1 MTAFQPFS
9 DATILAARPPKHPV
23 DPLKPYAFLVEP
35 EHQRGGHIEDAA
47 VVFLTNKECPFRC
60 LMCDL
65 WKHTT
70 GHRVPVGAIP
80 AQIDYALER
89 LGAAKHIKLYNSGNF
104 FDPSAIP
111 PEDYATIAERVKGFA
126 TVIVE
131 NHPKLCGS
139 RVPQFIEALRASG
152 SQATLEVAMGLETI
166 HPDVLP
172 LLNKQM
178 TTDDFRHACLELQKL
193 DVALRAFIL
202 LRPPT
207 LTESQGVE
215 WAEKSAKFAFDSGVD
230 TVSIIPVRAGNGLM
244 DQLQAAGQFSPP
256 TLCSMEDVMDS
267 LISLRRGRVFIDLWD
282 AADTFVDTRDSAKRL
297 ARLHE
302 MNLTQTVMPRV

>member
-1 MTAFQPFS
+1 MTALQPFS

-23 DPLKPYAFLVEP
+23 DAQKPYAFLVEP
-35 EHQRGGHIEDAA
+35 EHQRSGRVEDVA

-70 GHRVPVGAIP
+70 DHRVPVGAIP
-80 AQIDYALER
+80 AQIDYALDRVEP
-89 LGAAKHIKLYNSGNF
+89 AKHIKLYNSGNF

-111 PEDYATIAERVKGFA
+111 PEDYAAIAQRVKGFA

-139 RVPQFIEALRASG
+139 RIPQFIEALRASG

-166 HPDVLP
+166 HPEVLP

-178 TTDDFRHACLELQKL
+178 TTDDFQNACQELRKL

-207 LTESQGVE
+207 LSESQGVE

-244 DQLQAAGQFSPP
+244 DQLHAAGQFAPP

-267 LISLRRGRVFIDLWD
+267 LISLKRGRVFIDLWD
-282 AADTFVDTRDSAKRL
+282 AADTFADARDSANRL
-297 ARLHE
+297 ARLHK
-302 MNLTQTVMPRV
+302 MNLTQGVLPRV

>member
-1 MTAFQPFS
+1 MTVLQPFS
-9 DATILAARPPKHPV
+9 DAKILAARPPKHPV
-23 DPLKPYAFLVEP
+23 DAQKPYAFLVEP
-35 EHQRGGHIEDAA
+35 EHQRSGRVEDVA

-70 GHRVPVGAIP
+70 DHRVPVGAIP
-80 AQIDYALER
+80 AQIDYALDR
-89 LGAAKHIKLYNSGNF
+89 LAPAKHIKLYNSGNF

-111 PEDYATIAERVKGFA
+111 PEDYAAIAERVKGFA

-131 NHPKLCGS
+131 NHPKLYGS
-139 RVPQFIEALRASG
+139 RVPQFIDALRASG

-166 HPDVLP
+166 HPEVLP

-178 TTDDFRHACLELQKL
+178 TTGDFQNACKELRKL

-207 LTESQGVE
+207 LSESQGVE

-267 LISLRRGRVFIDLWD
+267 LISVKRGRVFIDLWD
-282 AADTFVDTRDSAKRL
+282 AADTFADERDSANRL

-302 MNLTQTVMPRV
+302 MNLTQGVLPRV

>member
-1 MTAFQPFS
+1 MTSLGPFS
-9 DATILAARPPKHPV
+9 DQTILAARPPKHHV
-23 DPLKPYAFLVEP
+23 DPLQPYAFLVEP
-35 EHQRGGHIEDAA
+35 EYQRSGRVEDVA
-47 VVFLTNKECPFRC
+47 VVFLTNKECAFRC

-70 GHRVPVGAIP
+70 DQRVPVGAIP
-80 AQIDYALER
+80 TQIDYALQR
-89 LGAAKHIKLYNSGNF
+89 LAPAKHIKLYNSGNF

-111 PEDYATIAERVKGFA
+111 PEDYAAIAERVKGFA

-131 NHPKLCGS
+131 NHPKFCSS
-139 RVPQFIEALRASG
+139 RVPRFIEALRQSG

-178 TTDDFRHACLELQKL
+178 TTDDFHLACQELQKL
-193 DVALRAFIL
+193 DVVLRAFIL
-202 LRPPT
+202 LKPPT
-207 LTESQGVE
+207 LSESQGVE
-215 WAEKSAKFAFDSGVD
+215 WAEKSAVFAFDCGVD

-244 DQLQAAGQFSPP
+244 DELQTAGRFSPP

-267 LISLRRGRVFIDLWD
+267 LVSLKRGRVFIDLWD
-282 AADTFVDTRDSAKRL
+282 AADTFADDRDSAKRL
-297 ARLHE
+297 ARLNE
-302 MNLTQTVMPRV
+302 MNLTQTMLPRV

>member
-1 MTAFQPFS
+1 MTALQPFS

-23 DPLKPYAFLVEP
+23 DAQKPYAFLVEP
-35 EHQRGGHIEDAA
+35 EHQRIGRVEDVA

-70 GHRVPVGAIP
+70 DHRVPVGAIP
-80 AQIDYALER
+80 AQIDYALDR
-89 LGAAKHIKLYNSGNF
+89 LEPAKHIKLYNSGNF

-111 PEDYATIAERVKGFA
+111 PEDYAAIAQRVKGFA

-139 RVPQFIEALRASG
+139 RIPQFIEALRASG

-166 HPDVLP
+166 HPEVLP

-178 TTDDFRHACLELQKL
+178 TTDDFQNACQELRKL

-207 LTESQGVE
+207 LSESQGVE

-244 DQLQAAGQFSPP
+244 DQLHAAGQFSPP

-267 LISLRRGRVFIDLWD
+267 LVSLKRGRVFIDLWD
-282 AADTFVDTRDSAKRL
+282 AADTFAGERDSASRL
-297 ARLHE
+297 ARLHK
-302 MNLTQTVMPRV
+302 MNLTQTVLPRA